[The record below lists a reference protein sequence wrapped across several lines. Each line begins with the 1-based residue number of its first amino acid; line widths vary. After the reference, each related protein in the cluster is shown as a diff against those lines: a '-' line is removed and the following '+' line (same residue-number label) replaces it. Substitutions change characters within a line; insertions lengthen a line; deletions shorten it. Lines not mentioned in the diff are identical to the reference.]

1 MPESLRKTGSDEL
14 RAAARAALVSGSFG
28 SVISTLALAV
38 CGKLEEGSAAGP
50 NNGPSQWVWGEE
62 EAYTRQ
68 ATLRHTAVGYA
79 VHHLTSVGWA
89 TAHEYVFGSRSQ
101 ASKGLLRH
109 CLEAAGTATT
119 AYVADYHFTPS
130 RFRPGF
136 KKHLG
141 PASIAAAYAA
151 FALGLAMGS
160 ALHHRTRRR
169 DEPASAG
176 RVNSLQ
182 ESVVGN

>member
-1 MPESLRKTGSDEL
+1 MPESLRKTGTHEL
-14 RAAARAALVSGSFG
+14 RVAARAAWVSGSFG
-28 SVISTLALAV
+28 SVISTIALAV
-38 CGKLEEGSAAGP
+38 CGKIEEDSAAGP

-62 EAYTRQ
+62 EAYTRK

-79 VHHLTSVGWA
+79 VHHMTSVGWA
-89 TAHEYVFGSRSQ
+89 TAHEHVFGSRSRTP
-101 ASKGLLRH
+101 KGLLRH
-109 CLEAAGTATT
+109 CLEAAATATT
-119 AYVADYHFTPS
+119 AYVVDYHFTPS

-141 PASIAAAYAA
+141 PTSIAAVYAA

-160 ALHHRTRRR
+160 ALHHGSRR
-169 DEPASAG
+169 G

-182 ESVVGN
+182 ESHAGN